1 MSERAAGIF
10 QKKKNAT
17 RFQLVRHRNWPR
29 YLNWRSKSTLSI
41 FLNSPLMNS
50 FHWFQLILE
59 YRVCFT
65 FTRIFEILWWAL
77 PVVFSSLIIS
87 KMEFRKLV
95 VADHQTVIAKV
106 WFKSSSL
113 RLNWIDNKFM
123 RHYYFTPLLS
133 FNSIAKLILSLQHSN
148 TTIFVM

>member
-1 MSERAAGIF
+1 MVDLEWTWDAFPLILIDSKSIF
-10 QKKKNAT
+10 QCFARIWDAFSLILIDLDRIWN
-17 RFQLVRHRNWPR
+17 R
-29 YLNWRSKSTLSI
+29 
-41 FLNSPLMNS
+41 

-113 RLNWIDNKFM
+113 RLNWIDNKFI